1 MAMNLVEEAALLPQA
16 WRSRIL
22 GTTGGANLKVIRM
35 DANGIPYESHCEFD
49 EALLLIDGQMS
60 LEIEGEVIE
69 MRAGDFHVVPAGKK
83 HRVLKGSYGTLF
95 LVDAQ

>member
-1 MAMNLVEEAALLPQA
+1 MNLVEEAALLPHA

-22 GTTGGANLKVIRM
+22 GTTAGANFKVIRM
-35 DANGIPYESHCEFD
+35 DEKGIPYESHSEFD
-49 EALLLIDGQMS
+49 EALLLIEGQMS
-60 LEIEGEVIE
+60 LEIEGDVIE
-69 MRAGDFHVVPAGKK
+69 MRAGDFHVVPAGKQ